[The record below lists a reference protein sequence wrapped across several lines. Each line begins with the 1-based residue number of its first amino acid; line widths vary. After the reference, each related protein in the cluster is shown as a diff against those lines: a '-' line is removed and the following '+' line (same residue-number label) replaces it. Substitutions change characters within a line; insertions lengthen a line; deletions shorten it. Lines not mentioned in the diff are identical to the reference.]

1 MYAFEHRKLIE
12 ISEVPPYLIE
22 MLIQVEDSNFYSHW
36 GVDVVSIIRAAYQ
49 NFRSGRTTQG
59 ASTITQQLARNMFL
73 STERRY
79 SRKIKEAML
88 AVIIEKQF
96 TKQEILEAY
105 LNKVLFGNG
114 YYGIESASMN
124 YFLKTSSELTIE
136 ESALLVGLLRGSGF
150 YNPLRHPERAT
161 NRRNFVLNL
170 AHEKKIIST
179 DQYNVAKATPVNVN
193 RVSVS
198 SNPQSDYFIEYIR
211 PYLERTYTTNQL
223 FTGGMKIYTTLDW
236 DMQVYADSVMKHVLS
251 TFDTSRRYR
260 AKYADVPAGAVNI
273 KTDYLQGG
281 VFAMDPHNG
290 EVLVMIG
297 GRNFQHSKFNRIMQA
312 RRQPGSA
319 FKPFLYAAA
328 IEQGF
333 TASTVITDEP
343 VNFLRGG
350 RPFWQP
356 KNYTNDFRG
365 PVRLRE
371 ALQRSI
377 NTVAAKII
385 YDIGPQRFVTFLNKL
400 EFSTRMGAYYSLSV
414 GACEV
419 IPFELIKAYTIFPGR
434 GEMVEPV
441 FIKRVTDSTGKVLEE
456 ATVRKKRVM
465 SQQDAFIV
473 TDMMKSVINEGTA
486 ASARTQGF
494 RMPAGGKTG
503 TTDDYKDAWF
513 IGFTKNLVMGTWVGF
528 DDNRPMGRAMT
539 GGVAALPIW
548 TPVMRYYERQL
559 TAAGRSTTE
568 DFDRPSGISR
578 IEVSR
583 RTGLAGSYGDPTYTE
598 VFNDNFPPRRESEM
612 LEYNFFMNTHFITPE
627 DHIVDTPW

>member
-1 MYAFEHRKLIE
+1 
-12 ISEVPPYLIE
+12 
-22 MLIQVEDSNFYSHW
+22 
-36 GVDVVSIIRAAYQ
+36 
-49 NFRSGRTTQG
+49 
-59 ASTITQQLARNMFL
+59 
-73 STERRY
+73 
-79 SRKIKEAML
+79 
-88 AVIIEKQF
+88 
-96 TKQEILEAY
+96 
-105 LNKVLFGNG
+105 
-114 YYGIESASMN
+114 
-124 YFLKTSSELTIE
+124 
-136 ESALLVGLLRGSGF
+136 
-150 YNPLRHPERAT
+150 
-161 NRRNFVLNL
+161 
-170 AHEKKIIST
+170 
-179 DQYNVAKATPVNVN
+179 
-193 RVSVS
+193 
-198 SNPQSDYFIEYIR
+198 
-211 PYLERTYTTNQL
+211 
-223 FTGGMKIYTTLDW
+223 MKIYTTLDW

-251 TFDTSRRYR
+251 NFDTSRRYR
-260 AKYADVPAGAVNI
+260 AKYEDVPAGAVNI

-281 VFAMDPHNG
+281 VFAIDPHTG

-419 IPFELIKAYTIFPGR
+419 IPFELVRAYTIFPGR

-441 FIKRVTDSTGKVLEE
+441 FIRKVTDSSGKVLEE
-456 ATVRKKRVM
+456 ATVKKKRVM
-465 SQQDAFIV
+465 SQQDAFVMTEI
-473 TDMMKSVINEGTA
+473 MKSVINEGTA

-503 TTDDYKDAWF
+503 TTDDYRDAWF

-548 TPVMRYYERQL
+548 TPIMRYYERQL
-559 TAAGRSTTE
+559 VAAGRSTTE

-578 IEVSR
+578 IVVSR
-583 RTGLAGSYGDPTYTE
+583 RTGLAGSDGDPTYTE
-598 VFNDNFPPRRESEM
+598 VFNDNFPPRRASEF
-612 LEYNFFMNTHFITPE
+612 LEYNYFMNTHFITPE